1 MPGKSNQQE
10 EKPRVFLSP
19 KQTQEVVMD
28 SPMPDLT
35 GNESTGHKRTRSRH
49 SRTSSTLG
57 GSDVLGMVAGTGSI
71 RAVEPMWKGWQVDDQ
86 QSGLEMPLFGS
97 VPGGPGAGKEELTR
111 TFPIH
116 VPEKMRQTPRLRNKA
131 VSEDSYLVSRDDLQ
145 QHPRLYH
152 QTSRFQ

>member
-1 MPGKSNQQE
+1 
-10 EKPRVFLSP
+10 
-19 KQTQEVVMD
+19 MD

-97 VPGGPGAGKEELTR
+97 VPGGPGAGEELVSLWILSWFVTEWM
-111 TFPIH
+111 IG
-116 VPEKMRQTPRLRNKA
+116 QA
-131 VSEDSYLVSRDDLQ
+131 VLGSVIDCHRAIIISYWN
-145 QHPRLYH
+145 
-152 QTSRFQ
+152 